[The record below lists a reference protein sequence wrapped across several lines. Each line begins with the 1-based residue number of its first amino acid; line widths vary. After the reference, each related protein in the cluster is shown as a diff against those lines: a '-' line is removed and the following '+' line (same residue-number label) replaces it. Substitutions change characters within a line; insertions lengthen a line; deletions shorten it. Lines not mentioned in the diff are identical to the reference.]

1 MIETWN
7 KFYLYSFKDALD
19 VNIVMLENDEK
30 STTNTGNDDQAP
42 VVNVVDPAVNQP
54 IQGEG
59 EYFEIKMYTI

>member
-1 MIETWN
+1 
-7 KFYLYSFKDALD
+7 
-19 VNIVMLENDEK
+19 MLENDEK